1 MLTSSACRSIG
12 GLASRSSSR
21 HASTLARA
29 AVSSGAAAPPSLAS
43 RQHDVASRP
52 PASASPPRRSLSS
65 MGGMM
70 PRRGY
75 PQYTIF
81 GPDTALGLR
90 ASLPQFK
97 RAGTDGV
104 SVDRRGKLVMEF
116 IPRNNTGA
124 GFAWNDKVL
133 FSLSVEEVG
142 LLLSQLPG
150 NTVELSHQ
158 TRDPNLAGE
167 EGGGY
172 GVAQLSGDAIDKV
185 MTIEP
190 GEGATLTF
198 KVDYVKDGVGGQ
210 TPPGADTLPTT
221 PLEITIQAGEF
232 EVVKSIC
239 QTSIPYLL
247 GWNTTMDIASAAA
260 MSRGLSGGGGGMY

>member
-1 MLTSSACRSIG
+1 
-12 GLASRSSSR
+12 
-21 HASTLARA
+21 
-29 AVSSGAAAPPSLAS
+29 
-43 RQHDVASRP
+43 
-52 PASASPPRRSLSS
+52 
-65 MGGMM
+65 M

-150 NTVELSHQ
+150 NSVELSHQ

-172 GVAQLSGDAIDKV
+172 GVAQC
-185 MTIEP
+185 P
-190 GEGATLTF
+190 GMRLTR
-198 KVDYVKDGVGGQ
+198 
-210 TPPGADTLPTT
+210 
-221 PLEITIQAGEF
+221 
-232 EVVKSIC
+232 C
-239 QTSIPYLL
+239 
-247 GWNTTMDIASAAA
+247 
-260 MSRGLSGGGGGMY
+260 